1 MGSQQDGSMDFKYI
15 LQDFSWY
22 YIGLR
27 MTYNELVEQEDMPS
41 RLRSAI
47 FRYMEGEAD
56 FDNSLARHLV
66 EADKKSRSAMI
77 YQQLKAEVTLLPA
90 PEKGREKQQILTAE
104 DWFGNDA
111 LRESTDPSE
120 LSELRFKKR
129 NLMFLRI

>member
-1 MGSQQDGSMDFKYI
+1 MDFKYI

-22 YIGLR
+22 FIGLR

-47 FRYMEGEAD
+47 FRYMEGETD
-56 FDNSLARHLV
+56 FDESLAAHLV
-66 EADKKSRSAMI
+66 MADQKSRSAMI
-77 YQQLKAEVTLLPA
+77 YEQLKAEITLLPA
-90 PEKGREKQQILTAE
+90 PEKGREKQLILKAE
-104 DWFGNDA
+104 EWFGDEA
-111 LRESTDPSE
+111 LRQSTDPSE